1 MINVKEFL
9 LENKIETGVYALVS
23 YDGIVE
29 PIWFSKYKQESGK
42 DWFLESPCELY
53 KLIEIDKPT
62 DDFALE
68 YADSIL
74 EEGVDREKYIEEN
87 IKPMIVDFVLYEIE
101 NFQCSPYLPKMVDD
115 IKIITERECLEFMLN
130 PK

>member
-130 PK
+130 QK